1 MPSPA
6 VSNCSLYCSDPSIAT
21 LVLKYKKSTLS
32 SKIIDKPFVEVAW
45 EKRKGKKK
53 KQARNFYIGL
63 LLMYPLS
70 GGTRTPAAACDR
82 GNMPCQC
89 RGHAAAMHATPCQ
102 GIPTLRAN
110 RSSTKKKKIEARGRA
125 RAAQSF
131 ILDWPRASPSSPR
144 KGRAYDVTRRPF
156 ETLDRPLAANPFR
169 TRAEE
174 TTTIND
180 GGSGAKTHDGYNVGE
195 WGFFFS
201 TLFHTNGFRPRRAY
215 PPLHCGLDSG
225 VILRKGPDNAK
236 GSKVGYLAWPQC
248 QIGSRA
254 LRGYLA

>member
-1 MPSPA
+1 MPPPCMPRHARGSPR
-6 VSNCSLYCSDPSIAT
+6 S
-21 LVLKYKKSTLS
+21 
-32 SKIIDKPFVEVAW
+32 
-45 EKRKGKKK
+45 
-53 KQARNFYIGL
+53 
-63 LLMYPLS
+63 
-70 GGTRTPAAACDR
+70 
-82 GNMPCQC
+82 
-89 RGHAAAMHATPCQ
+89 
-102 GIPTLRAN
+102 LRAN

-215 PPLHCGLDSG
+215 PPLRTGLWSDFEEGARQCEGKQGWLSCVAAMPDRFQGTSG
-225 VILRKGPDNAK
+225 LFGLN
-236 GSKVGYLAWPQC
+236 KVE
-248 QIGSRA
+248 
-254 LRGYLA
+254 

>member
-1 MPSPA
+1 MPG
-6 VSNCSLYCSDPSIAT
+6 DP
-21 LVLKYKKSTLS
+21 
-32 SKIIDKPFVEVAW
+32 
-45 EKRKGKKK
+45 
-53 KQARNFYIGL
+53 
-63 LLMYPLS
+63 
-70 GGTRTPAAACDR
+70 
-82 GNMPCQC
+82 
-89 RGHAAAMHATPCQ
+89 HATCQ
-102 GIPTLRAN
+102 QKFDEEEKN
-110 RSSTKKKKIEARGRA
+110 RSKGQSARRAVIHFTFGREPA
-125 RAAQSF
+125 PA
-131 ILDWPRASPSSPR
+131 PPR

-180 GGSGAKTHDGYNVGE
+180 GGPGAKTHDGYNVGE

-236 GSKVGYLAWPQC
+236 GSKVGYLAS
-248 QIGSRA
+248 GRNA
-254 LRGYLA
+254 R